1 MTEGRKKILFLLSV
15 LVITVGLDQW
25 SKQEILNRFTL
36 GESVVLFTGWFNF
49 TYVRNKGAAFGF
61 LHSAPESFREPF
73 FLAIPIIAIFILGYL
88 YRRTQ
93 SKDKLSTWGLSLIL
107 SGALG
112 NLIDRVR
119 LGYVVDFIDVY
130 REPWGHWPAF
140 NIADSAIV
148 VGVFLLFTQSVL
160 QPKQAFLNK

>member
-1 MTEGRKKILFLLSV
+1 MSLGRKKILFLFWV
-15 LVITVGLDQW
+15 LVFTVGFDQW
-25 SKQEILNRFTL
+25 TKQEILNRFVL
-36 GESVVLFTGWFNF
+36 GESIEIFPGWFNF

-61 LHSAPESFREPF
+61 LHSAPEAFREPF

-88 YRRTQ
+88 YRKALPEDR
-93 SKDKLSTWGLSLIL
+93 LSAWGLTLIL
-107 SGALG
+107 SGAVG

-130 REPWGHWPAF
+130 HRSLGHWPAF

-148 VGVFLLFTQSVL
+148 IGVILLFIQSFL
-160 QPKQAFLNK
+160 QPKEALLNQ